1 MVRKIVSINLKEITK
16 VIDDRL
22 HLYLD
27 AKGLYQQKVYDSMN
41 YSLFT
46 GGKRLRPIICI
57 KSFEVFNE
65 DIEKILPFACAIEM
79 IHTYSLIHD
88 DLPAMDDDKYRRGSL
103 TNHIVFGEALAILS
117 GDGLLNLAFETM
129 LKETMNTCKTL
140 EDYKNYVRVMEIVSK
155 YSGTR
160 GMIGGQALDL
170 LGNNENMDEDKLKFM
185 YSAKTSGLFE
195 ASALVGS
202 ILAGAN
208 EKEVEIMYNFSKN
221 IGLAYQIKDDF
232 LDIEEDKDKFTFLSL
247 NNDKKALNK
256 LEALTSNAL
265 NELDKLSGKDTSFL
279 KDLTRMLL
287 NREE

>member
-1 MVRKIVSINLKEITK
+1 M
-16 VIDDRL
+16 IDEKL

-27 AKGLYQQKVYDSMN
+27 GKGLYQEKVYDSMN

-57 KSFEVFNE
+57 KTFEVFNK

-88 DLPAMDDDKYRRGSL
+88 DLPAMDDDRYRRGSL

-129 LKETMNTCKTL
+129 LKETLKSCETL
-140 EDYKNYVRVMEIVSK
+140 EDYKKYVKVMEIVST
-155 YSGTR
+155 YSGAE

-195 ASALVGS
+195 ASALAGA
-202 ILAGAN
+202 ILAGAD

-221 IGLAYQIKDDF
+221 IGLSYQIKDDF
-232 LDIEEDKDKFTFLSL
+232 LDIDEDRNKFTFLSL
-247 NNDKKALNK
+247 NDDSKALNK
-256 LEALTSNAL
+256 LEVLTQNAL
-265 NELDKLSGKDTSFL
+265 NELDKLKNRDTKFL
-279 KDLTRMLL
+279 KELTKMLL
-287 NREE
+287 NREN